1 MQYSH
6 ETKVLSRKMFWNK
19 YLGKSISQTRLIL
32 AYSSK
37 AVFCSLRASEGMNS
51 AVSGLHGCG

>member
-1 MQYSH
+1 
-6 ETKVLSRKMFWNK
+6 MFWNK